1 MGPIEFTLIRWTIP
15 KITIK
20 NHESP
25 DLMKNNR
32 PLLPLFFSAC
42 LLWTPYGFSKDDSA
56 SFTVATNASTVIPL
70 AMLSGAQSE
79 LQAVE
84 VTGPTDVQ
92 ESVQQSEDTSQPP
105 VAEKL
110 ATTYFSD
117 EQLAHFRQL
126 FLQAEESIKS
136 GKDAEYFK
144 LAEQLTDYPLY
155 PYLQYQWLKKHLD
168 HEPQVKQFLEQY
180 STSRY
185 SPLLKHKWLYHLARK
200 QQWPTFLEYYSTT
213 SDTSLNCY
221 HHIAEY
227 KTGDKQ
233 AALNGAAKLWAVGH
247 SQPKACDQ
255 LFASLKKSSLYNQ
268 DLLWQRFDAALRNN
282 KVSLASYVKN
292 QMAPTYQA
300 AAQLWLDVHRKPER
314 YIPELLAKAQTEQ
327 TPLMFVHAINRL
339 ASTDINRAIELWDQN
354 KDRFDISKNH
364 SDRMEKQLAF
374 KLALKNETGAYERLG
389 QLNASDSNTKAW
401 RIRVALY
408 DQNWPRVIT
417 AIQDL
422 SDEDQH
428 SEKWQY
434 WLARAYLETGKTDEA
449 EQLLTSLSTKRDFY
463 GYLAA
468 DRVNSLYQ
476 LDDNPIKISSQKI
489 EDIKNRDAFRV
500 AFELMVLDRENEAKL
515 QWWHALRSLNEN
527 EIIAAA
533 KLAQKWQWDEIA
545 IFTIAKVEY
554 WDDIEMR
561 FPLSY
566 ADKIH
571 ENAVKQN
578 LNPAIIFGLVRR
590 ESAFNKNARSA
601 TGAQGLMQI
610 MPKTGKQIA
619 RDLNERWTGKD
630 SLYNPVK
637 NLKYGSYYYQKLL
650 NQFDGHYALA
660 LAAYN
665 AGPNKVKQWLPDETT
680 PADIWIETIPYS
692 ETRDYVTS
700 VLAYTLIYQ
709 QRTNSNELTMNDF
722 TRDVKPLQ

>member
-1 MGPIEFTLIRWTIP
+1 M
-15 KITIK
+15 
-20 NHESP
+20 SP

-32 PLLPLFFSAC
+32 HLLPLFFSAC
-42 LLWTPYGFSKDDSA
+42 LCLSPSAFSKDDSA
-56 SFTVATNASTVIPL
+56 SFTVATSASSVIQL
-70 AMLSGAQSE
+70 SMLSGAQSE
-79 LQAVE
+79 LQA
-84 VTGPTDVQ
+84 DSIDDADDIQ
-92 ESVQQSEDTSQPP
+92 QAAQQSEEESPP
-105 VAEKL
+105 PTQQKI
-110 ATTYFSD
+110 ATAYFSD

-126 FLQAEESIKS
+126 FLQAEELIKS
-136 GKDAEYFK
+136 GKDEEYTQ
-144 LAEQLTDYPLY
+144 LAEQLIDYPLY
-155 PYLQYQWLKKHLD
+155 PNLQYQWLKKHLD
-168 HEPQVKQFLEQY
+168 HEQQVKQFLEQY

-185 SPLLKHKWLYHLARK
+185 AAILKRQWLYRLAKK
-200 QQWPTFLEYYSTT
+200 QQWPTFLEYYTRT

-221 HHIAEY
+221 HHLAQY
-227 KTGDKQ
+227 YTGDKQ
-233 AALNGAAKLWAVGH
+233 AALNGAKKLWAVGH
-247 SQPKACDQ
+247 SQPKACDR
-255 LFASLKKSSLYNQ
+255 LFAKLKKSSLYNQ

-282 KVSLASYVKN
+282 KVSLASYIKN
-292 QMAPTYQA
+292 QMDKASQVT
-300 AAQLWLDVHRKPER
+300 AQQWLDLHRKPER
-314 YIPELLAKAQTEQ
+314 YIPKLLGNSQTAQA
-327 TPLMFVHAINRL
+327 PLMFVHAIKRL
-339 ASTDINRAIELWDQN
+339 SSSDINRAIELWDQN
-354 KDRFDISKNH
+354 KDKFDISKTRY
-364 SDRMEKQLAF
+364 DRIEKQLAF

-408 DQNWPRVIT
+408 EQNWPRVIT

-422 SDEDQH
+422 SEEDQQ

-434 WLARAYLETGKTDEA
+434 WLARAYLETGKTEEA
-449 EQLLTSLSTKRDFY
+449 EKLLTTLATKRDFY

-476 LDDNPIKISSQKI
+476 LADNPIKVSSQEI
-489 EDIKNRDAFRV
+489 EDIQNRDAFRV
-500 AFELMVLDRENEAKL
+500 AFELMVLDREKEAKL
-515 QWWHALRSLNEN
+515 QWWHALRSLNED

-545 IFTIAKVEY
+545 IFTVAKVQY

-566 ADKIH
+566 ADKIQ
-571 ENAVKQN
+571 ENAVQQK

-590 ESAFNKNARSA
+590 ESAFNKNARSP

-610 MPKTGKQIA
+610 MPQTGKQIA
-619 RDLNERWTGKD
+619 RDLKERWTGKD

-665 AGPNKVKQWLPDETT
+665 AGPNKVKQWLPDETI
-680 PADIWIETIPYS
+680 PADIWIETIPYR

-709 QRTNSNELTMNDF
+709 QRTNTNELTMNDF
-722 TRDVKPLQ
+722 TRDVKPLTQTP